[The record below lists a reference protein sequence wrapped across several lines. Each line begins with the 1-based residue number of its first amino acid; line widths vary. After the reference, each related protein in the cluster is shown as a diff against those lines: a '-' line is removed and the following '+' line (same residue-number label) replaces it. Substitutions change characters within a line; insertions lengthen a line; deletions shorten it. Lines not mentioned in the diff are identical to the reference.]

1 MWTSVSVGTFK
12 QRVRSV
18 TGSSPPVSLGSLLH
32 HHGLAARRGSEFASP
47 EPGEQELT
55 VVRLLGLPDRHYPQ
69 CHPPLPCGVHRQ
81 LLVTSI
87 GVYIGYFLTK
97 NENYQNAKRDRD
109 LYEYMRQHPEDFKKP
124 EPKTMAELLEP
135 WVPIR

>member
-1 MWTSVSVGTFK
+1 MGWL
-12 QRVRSV
+12 
-18 TGSSPPVSLGSLLH
+18 PDE
-32 HHGLAARRGSEFASP
+32 ARRLPPPNLVNRNSLWCGFL
-47 EPGEQELT
+47 GYLT
-55 VVRLLGLPDRHYPQ
+55 AITHNAIRRFPAVRT
-69 CHPPLPCGVHRQ
+69 GVHRQ
-81 LLVTSI
+81 LLLTSI
-87 GVYIGYFLTK
+87 GVYVGYFLTK